1 MEKRS
6 FGFTRRD
13 LPIIGQG
20 TWQILTAGRRAAV
33 AALQRGIELGM
44 THIDTAEMYEGAE
57 EIIAEAIAGRR
68 DDVYVVSKV
77 LPQNASRRAAIT
89 ACERSLARLGIEKL
103 DCYLLHWR
111 GKHPLEE
118 TIAAFDELE
127 RQGKILAWGV
137 SNFDVPDLEKVIG
150 IAGEGRI
157 ACNQV
162 LYHLNERAIEHAVLP
177 WCAEHGVA
185 LVGYSPFGH
194 GGFPAPRSPE
204 GRVLDTIAAA
214 HGATAR
220 QVVLAF
226 LVRRA
231 PLFAIP
237 KASRIDHATENA
249 RAGDL
254 RLTAD
259 ECAQIERAFP
269 LGRPPRDLPMA

>member
-13 LPIIGQG
+13 IPIIGQG
-20 TWQILTAGRRAAV
+20 TWQILTAERRAAV

-57 EIIAEAIAGRR
+57 EIVAEAIAGRR
-68 DDVYVVSKV
+68 DEVYVVSKV
-77 LPQNASRRAAIT
+77 LPQNASRRKTIT

-111 GKHPLEE
+111 GRHPLEE
-118 TIAAFDELE
+118 TIAAFDDLQ

-137 SNFDVPDLEKVIG
+137 SNFDVQDLEKVVR
-150 IAGEGRI
+150 IAGEGRL

-177 WCAEHGVA
+177 WCAKHDVA
-185 LVGYSPFGH
+185 VVGYSPFGQ
-194 GGFPAPRSPE
+194 GGFPSPRSPE
-204 GRVLDTIAAA
+204 GRVLDTIALA

-220 QVVLAF
+220 QVALAF

-237 KASRIDHATENA
+237 KASRMDHATENA
-249 RAGDL
+249 GAGDL

-259 ECAQIERAFP
+259 ECARIEQALP
-269 LGRPPRDLPMA
+269 LGRPPRDLPTA